1 MLTQKLEKSDTLNIY
16 DVSEKA
22 GVSIA
27 TVSRVLNGNERVSEK
42 TREKVLAVMEECG
55 YTPNAFARGLGLNT
69 MNTIGVMCADSSYP
83 YQAKAIYYIE
93 QNLRAN
99 GYDCILCC
107 TGDALERRKE
117 CMELL
122 LTKKVDGIILVGSS
136 FVYDKKSDNKYIL
149 DAAKQIPVII
159 LNADMDAPNV
169 YCIITDDVRSMEE
182 AGRFLLKNKE
192 EVLYLYNAHSNSGKR
207 KIQGFKNA
215 CKKSGVN
222 VTEERIRYFDGY
234 HEDIPAVAELLGK
247 IKEEGIHFSG
257 ILCSDDSLAMGALRY
272 AWEHK
277 LRVPEDL
284 EVIGYG
290 DSMLVNCC
298 NPGLTSVDTKEE
310 VMCQNLVDTL
320 LQILQGKE
328 MPQKQVFYGKLVLRG
343 TTK

>member
-1 MLTQKLEKSDTLNIY
+1 MNIY

-27 TVSRVLNGNERVSEK
+27 TVSRVLNGNERVSER

-69 MNTIGVMCADSSYP
+69 MKTIGVMCADSSYP

-107 TGDALERRKE
+107 PGDALERKKE

-136 FVYDKKSDNKYIL
+136 FVYDKKSENKYIA
-149 DAAKQIPVII
+149 DAAKQIPVMI

-169 YCIITDDVRSMEE
+169 YCIITDDVKSMEE
-182 AGRFLLKNKE
+182 AGKFLLKDKK

-222 VTEERIRYFDGY
+222 ISEERIRYFDGY
-234 HEDIPAVAELLGK
+234 HEDIPAVAELLNR
-247 IKEEGIHFSG
+247 IRQEGIEFSG
-257 ILCSDDSLAMGALRY
+257 ILCSDDSLAMGALRF
-272 AWEHK
+272 AWENHLK
-277 LRVPEDL
+277 VPEEL
-284 EVIGYG
+284 QVIGYG

-310 VMCQNLVDTL
+310 VMSQQLTDTL

-328 MPQKQVFYGKLVLRG
+328 KPQKLVFNGKLVLRG
-343 TTK
+343 TTR

>member
-1 MLTQKLEKSDTLNIY
+1 MNIY
-16 DVSEKA
+16 DISERA

-27 TVSRVLNGNERVSEK
+27 TVSRVLNGNERVSDK
-42 TREKVLAVMEECG
+42 TRTKVLAVMEECG

-69 MNTIGVMCADSSYP
+69 MNTIGVMCTDSSYP

-93 QNLRAN
+93 QNLRVH

-107 TGDALERRKE
+107 TGEDLARKKE

-136 FVYDKKSDNKYIL
+136 FVYDKKSENKYIAK
-149 DAAKQIPVII
+149 AAAQIPVMI

-169 YCIITDDVRSMEE
+169 YCIITDDVKSMEE
-182 AGRFLLKNKE
+182 AGRFLFRNTE
-192 EVLYLYNAHSNSGKR
+192 DILYLYNAHSNSGKR

-215 CKKSGVN
+215 CKESGVPII
-222 VTEERIRYFDGY
+222 EERIQYFDGY
-234 HEDIPAVAELLGK
+234 HEDIPGISKLLNR
-247 IKEEGIHFSG
+247 ISQDGIHFSA
-257 ILCSDDSLAMGALRY
+257 ILCSDDSLAMGALRF
-272 AWEHK
+272 AWEHN
-277 LRVPEDL
+277 LHVPQDL
-284 EVIGYG
+284 QIIGYG

-310 VMCQNLVDTL
+310 VMCHTLVDTL

-328 MPQKQVFYGKLVLRG
+328 MPQKQVFNGKLVLRG
-343 TTK
+343 TTI

>member
-1 MLTQKLEKSDTLNIY
+1 MNIY

-27 TVSRVLNGNERVSEK
+27 TVSRVLNGNERVSER
-42 TREKVLAVMEECG
+42 TREKVLAVMEECV

-69 MNTIGVMCADSSYP
+69 MKTIGVMCADSSYP

-107 TGDALERRKE
+107 TGDALERKRE

-136 FVYDKKSDNKYIL
+136 FVYDKKSENKYIA
-149 DAAKQIPVII
+149 DAAKQIPVMI

-169 YCIITDDVRSMEE
+169 YCIITDDVKSMEE
-182 AGRFLLKNKE
+182 AGKFLLKDKE
-192 EVLYLYNAHSNSGKR
+192 DILYLYNAHSNSGKR

-215 CKKSGVN
+215 CKKSSVN
-222 VTEERIRYFDGY
+222 ISEERIRYFDGY
-234 HEDIPAVAELLGK
+234 HEDIPAVAKLLNR
-247 IKEEGIHFSG
+247 IRQEGIEFSG
-257 ILCSDDSLAMGALRY
+257 ILCSDDSLAMGALRF
-272 AWEHK
+272 AWENNIK
-277 LRVPEDL
+277 VPEEL
-284 EVIGYG
+284 QVIGYG

-310 VMCQNLVDTL
+310 VMCQQLTDTL

-328 MPQKQVFYGKLVLRG
+328 MPQKLVFNGKLVLRG
-343 TTK
+343 TTR

>member
-1 MLTQKLEKSDTLNIY
+1 MNIY

-27 TVSRVLNGNERVSEK
+27 TVSRVLNGNERVSER

-69 MNTIGVMCADSSYP
+69 MKTIGVMCADSSYP

-107 TGDALERRKE
+107 TGDALERKKE

-136 FVYDKKSDNKYIL
+136 FVYDKKSENKYIA
-149 DAAKQIPVII
+149 DAAKQIPVMI

-169 YCIITDDVRSMEE
+169 YCIITDDVKSMEE
-182 AGRFLLKNKE
+182 AGKFLLKDKK

-222 VTEERIRYFDGY
+222 ISEGRICYFDGY
-234 HEDIPAVAELLGK
+234 HEDIPAVAELLNR
-247 IKEEGIHFSG
+247 IRQEGIEFSG
-257 ILCSDDSLAMGALRY
+257 ILCSDDSLAMGALRF
-272 AWEHK
+272 AWENNIK
-277 LRVPEDL
+277 VPEEL
-284 EVIGYG
+284 QVIGYG

-310 VMCQNLVDTL
+310 VMCQQLTDTL

-328 MPQKQVFYGKLVLRG
+328 MPQKLVFNGKLVLRG
-343 TTK
+343 TTR